1 MKIVNLA
8 VVLGVL
14 AWLQP
19 TQAQQTEQETV
30 VPIKASE
37 GRIELPVNYR
47 KMWPDNYQDI
57 KGGYTLS
64 NGMTLSIV
72 SRGTGMYAYVDDD
85 QPHKIVATGSNTYV
99 ALDRQLRVE
108 LVREGDEASGWVT
121 MVVPPRTLASGEVV
135 PEKLLVFALR

>member
-14 AWLQP
+14 AWSPP

-72 SRGTGMYAYVDDD
+72 SRGTGMY
-85 QPHKIVATGSNTYV
+85 TYV